1 MKTYALLCHPGLNRV
16 YAQQTAALC
25 AQELWAAA
33 ASSDIA
39 LVSAEPTE
47 LAGVDYL
54 TFVCQESL
62 RADQLQAIARLSAF
76 FALFEQ
82 LPGGALLPVRA
93 ESGYVFPDN
102 LVTLLKYSGKTN
114 EQFTHLM
121 VHLGQCAS
129 RSQEDGRRWLLD
141 PLCGK
146 GTTLFTAM
154 RFGMEAVG
162 VETQTTWVQEGQTFL
177 TKYLERGRY
186 KHQRVQQKRSDRKGR
201 KIADITHFSYAL
213 DKEAFQRQD
222 LRQVQFIHA
231 DTLLSGELL
240 PRQRFDLLVTDLP
253 YGVQHGSKRPGGGKP
268 GEIQLSRSAVSLVE
282 DALGGWLLAL
292 KPGASLVLAYNSLTT
307 PRQALEA
314 AMTRHGLTLVDGP
327 GYQGYAHRVD
337 QSIDRDLLIARKPE

>member
-33 ASSDIA
+33 GSGIPIASVEQA
-39 LVSAEPTE
+39 E

-54 TFVCQESL
+54 FFSCPEALS
-62 RADQLQAIARLSAF
+62 ADQRQSIARLSAF
-76 FALFEQ
+76 FALFER
-82 LPGGALLPVRA
+82 LPGGALLPVPA
-93 ESGYVFPDN
+93 PGGFAFPDN

-121 VHLGQCAS
+121 VHVAQCAS
-129 RSQEDGRRWLLD
+129 RTREDGRPWLLD

-162 VETQTTWVQEGQTFL
+162 IETQATWVQEGQTFL
-177 TKYLERGRY
+177 TKYFERGRY
-186 KHQRVQQKRSDRKGR
+186 KHQRAQQKRSDRKGR

-213 DKEAFQRQD
+213 DKAAFQRQD

-231 DTLLSGELL
+231 DTLLAGELL

-268 GEIQLSRSAVSLVE
+268 GEVQLSRNAVSLVE
-282 DALGGWLLAL
+282 DSLDGWMLAL
-292 KPGASLVLAYNSLTT
+292 KPGASVVLAYNALTT
-307 PRQALEA
+307 PREGLEKALSQ
-314 AMTRHGLTLVDGP
+314 HGLDVLTEQ
-327 GYQGYAHRVD
+327 GYTGYAHRVD
-337 QSIDRDLLIARKPE
+337 QSIDRDLIVARRPE